1 MWTASKELKVL
12 AIPTETNPADAGT
25 KVLTGARLK
34 KLCGLMGMVDGSGNL
49 IKDDTNHKAKAGNAI
64 KVLMMVQALLA
75 TTQLEGCGNEGPEDP
90 NYILDYLL
98 ESFYVFG
105 YMLSMVGGGYL
116 YVLTG
121 IIVMTLIVYL
131 VFGARWRVT
140 FVLENRPYTSGL
152 GPGYADGGSTSEG
165 APSSASREDAEND
178 NADEDQSFEDT
189 FGNRSSSSTPLATT
203 SSRTPVATTS
213 SRTPSDA
220 TSSRT
225 PLATASSS
233 TPLDAA
239 SSNTPLDATSS
250 RTPLAASSRTPLAAS
265 SRTPLAASSRTS
277 SATASSS
284 STSLAKAPA
293 ASTSLTSTTSPTT
306 QTPQALQTT
315 VRTGQRALTEAELDT
330 EVWLAGA
337 RGYAFHRRGCRNYR
351 GSAKTFR
358 SLSMRDALAA
368 GKVPCQ
374 CCYYDVYRALYGS

>member
-189 FGNRSSSSTPLATT
+189 FGSEFEDTFGSEFEDIFSYSKFVEHFFGKGTCGFHFFDFNNEPNYADT
-203 SSRTPVATTS
+203 SGE
-213 SRTPSDA
+213 
-220 TSSRT
+220 
-225 PLATASSS
+225 
-233 TPLDAA
+233 AA
-239 SSNTPLDATSS
+239 E
-250 RTPLAASSRTPLAAS
+250 
-265 SRTPLAASSRTS
+265 
-277 SATASSS
+277 
-284 STSLAKAPA
+284 
-293 ASTSLTSTTSPTT
+293 
-306 QTPQALQTT
+306 TT
-315 VRTGQRALTEAELDT
+315 V
-330 EVWLAGA
+330 A
-337 RGYAFHRRGCRNYR
+337 RRRLFGR
-351 GSAKTFR
+351 
-358 SLSMRDALAA
+358 
-368 GKVPCQ
+368 
-374 CCYYDVYRALYGS
+374 